1 MRYHTRFGSNALFA
15 VRGRWERADAVRR
28 AVICHFGE
36 SCAPIRPSIRES
48 STVVGGRTG
57 GVVGGRRRRW
67 RREQRARDQYLHRRR
82 PRDTIVYIFLP
93 GRRVCCDVVTVAT
106 PRRGSFSSSSF
117 TRRVPLHNI

>member
-1 MRYHTRFGSNALFA
+1 MKYHTRFGSNELFA
-15 VRGRWERADAVRR
+15 EYGRWERTDAVRR

-48 STVVGGRTG
+48 STGGGRCG
-57 GVVGGRRRRW
+57 RRRW
-67 RREQRARDQYLHRRR
+67 RWQREQRARDQYLHRRR